1 MELKRVGDD
10 YQVNTANQIVFLFS
24 NIYLSRQDNQLR
36 GSMKMFIPNKE
47 LPVFRDQF
55 SLSSSRSRSSTA
67 KTLAEIVRNSQGK
80 LQEKA
85 YWDNM
90 LFEVCG
96 LVEDAWRQPAEVIDL
111 ATVELDNS
119 PRWLLKPYIERGNI
133 TTIFSRGDSL
143 KSVLALAMGTSIAT
157 GISIIGDPLPT
168 PSPVIYLDWEDNQQ
182 THARRLQALCK
193 GHDLPLTPHIK
204 YIKMRNSL
212 KNDIR
217 YIKETVDRLQ
227 AELIIIDSL
236 GISTGGDPSNTEA
249 TMNSLS
255 SALSLGVSVLIVHHI
270 TRESIKEGNLVAY
283 GSTYIDNESRVM
295 FALSK
300 AKEAEAFQPVVGVYP
315 KKANNG
321 PPSVEYQHHALK
333 LNFINEEAPNGD
345 YVLDKI
351 EISQQIMDAYPSLM
365 EHVL

>member
-1 MELKRVGDD
+1 MELNRLGDD
-10 YQVNTANQIVFLFS
+10 YQITTPNKIVFLFS
-24 NIYLSRQDNQLR
+24 NIYLARQDNQLR
-36 GSMKMFIPNKE
+36 GSMKVFVPGKE

-80 LQEKA
+80 LQEKS

-96 LVEDAWRQPAEVIDL
+96 LVEAAWRQPAEVIDL

-295 FALSK
+295 FALMK

-315 KKANNG
+315 KKSNNG
-321 PPSVEYQHHALK
+321 PPSVGYGHHALK

-345 YVLDKI
+345 YLLDKI
-351 EISQQIMDAYPSLM
+351 EITEELVDSYPSLM
-365 EHVL
+365 EHV